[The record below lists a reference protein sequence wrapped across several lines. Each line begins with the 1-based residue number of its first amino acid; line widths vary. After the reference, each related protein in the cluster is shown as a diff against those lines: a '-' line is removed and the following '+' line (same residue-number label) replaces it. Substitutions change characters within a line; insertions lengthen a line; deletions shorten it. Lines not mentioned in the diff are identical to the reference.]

1 MGGKGQLGH
10 RALRDELAGSV
21 LAVSPPAHRQQ
32 SARSGR
38 CSDGC
43 YRPARSDMSFCRGPA
58 GISLGALVYNYD
70 GNVFASDE
78 GRMLAQIGDRTL
90 ELGDLQTD
98 DYLSPIFSDKLVSLI
113 GNTLATMRTAMRL
126 MRL

>member
-10 RALRDELAGSV
+10 RALRDEPAGSV
-21 LAVSPPAHRQQ
+21 LAVSPPVHRQQ
-32 SARSGR
+32 SAGSGR

-43 YRPARSDMSFCRGPA
+43 YRTARSDMSFCRSPA

-98 DYLSPIFSDKLVSLI
+98 DYRSLILSDKLVSLI